1 VALKKRQLVRAGH
14 FIHKERGAIRY
25 KIVAMD
31 ANKANATYKTVSQA
45 IEEGFEP
52 LLGWYN
58 VLNH

>member
-1 VALKKRQLVRAGH
+1 VRAGH